1 MQRFRKLS
9 ALLVTTAFLFG
20 VGTSPASANSAQ
32 TSWSGVDSTG
42 NYATDEDCP
51 VTVEQELL
59 TFDLSEFPENHDQD
73 EASFLDYSGKVTAQ
87 YTFYNPAD
95 YTVTATLAFP
105 FPDDFTSDFKSGR
118 VTFTSDTEKF
128 AISADG
134 NRIEKQL
141 RHTFFPR
148 YDKFDLERDL
158 KRLRDGFADDPFYS
172 PDLPVTLYTYR
183 IEHLDEETY
192 PDANV
197 AVYLPGTEEDNRRCL
212 LLEQN
217 GGMSSPMHGALRVSA
232 WAEEGMELH
241 LYVIGEPFSQLPE
254 WRFYQDDKTEDG
266 EEINGRLAL
275 VSSETLTFKDFAL
288 ARYNSESG
296 ILESDWYNAIVDSLN
311 ENSLEGSIF
320 IQSQLLEMSSGML
333 DLSDNLMRWYIY
345 ELTLEPGQTLINTVE
360 APMYPSAI
368 NQRDYPT
375 VYRYSFL
382 LSPAQTWTEF
392 GNLEIVINTPFYL
405 YDSNLQGFE
414 KTESGYALTL
424 NGLPEDGL
432 LFSLSPQLPEENLMI
447 RLSVPIHSAAAV
459 LAATA
464 AITVLIRRRKK
475 QPEVPEEPD

>member
-32 TSWSGVDSTG
+32 TSWSGVNSTG
-42 NYATDEDCP
+42 SYVTEEDCP

-95 YTVTATLAFP
+95 YTITATLAFP

-128 AISADG
+128 TITADG
-134 NRIEKQL
+134 SEIEKQL

-183 IEHLDEETY
+183 IEQLDEETY

-197 AVYLPGTEEDNRRCL
+197 AVDLPGTEEGDRRCL
-212 LLEQN
+212 LLEQS
-217 GGMSSPMHGALRVSA
+217 GEMSSLARGAMRVNA

-254 WRFYQDDKTEDG
+254 WRFYQDNRTEES
-266 EEINGRLAL
+266 EEIDGRLTL
-275 VSSETLTFKDFAL
+275 VSSETLTFKEFAL
-288 ARYNSESG
+288 SRYSPESG
-296 ILESDWYNAIVDSLN
+296 ILESDWYNAFVDSLN
-311 ENSLEGSIF
+311 ENSWEGSSF
-320 IQSQLLEMSSGML
+320 IPLFEMASGVL
-333 DLSDNLMRWYIY
+333 DLSDDLMQWYIY

-360 APMYPSAI
+360 APMYPFAI

-414 KTESGYALTL
+414 KTESGYTLTL

-447 RLSVPIHSAAAV
+447 RLSVPILSAAAV

-475 QPEVPEEPD
+475 QPKVPEEPD